1 MTWLSSIGN
10 TLNKVNDAYNAR
22 CEQVERFTTG
32 GPTWSEA
39 LDTQEERIRAAY
51 MARKGK
57 VPTTKGT
64 TTKDTKGRGK
74 ALLKKVNKQVRKASK
89 PAPVVVVDPIS
100 AAIEEVAPVLQWM
113 LDNPADSIH
122 EPWIVNPNDWFPVT
136 VEEIH
141 PPTPAPIPTP
151 IVPMA
156 LPHNDAPLIEEPF
169 TIGQKLNRMIR
180 KTKRTVS
187 SVPMAKI
194 KVL

>member
-100 AAIEEVAPVLQWM
+100 AAIEEVAPILQWM
-113 LDNPADSIH
+113 LDNPAPTDRKGY
-122 EPWIVNPNDWFPVT
+122 EMYPCRVT
-136 VEEIH
+136 PYIEAPKV
-141 PPTPAPIPTP
+141 APIPPCTP
-151 IVPMA
+151 RKGNSFKA
-156 LPHNDAPLIEEPF
+156 HKEPLLKRVVRAFKKEEQ
-169 TIGQKLNRMIR
+169 G
-180 KTKRTVS
+180 TKE
-187 SVPMAKI
+187 VPMAKV